1 MPFPDFAD
9 EPTQALTPVARPV
22 DEAEDDLLEE
32 GWERPRRTSRLTLV
46 LVAALLVG
54 LGFAGGALVARSAAG
69 GGGVGSCAAPP
80 AAALPASTQPAG

>member
-9 EPTQALTPVARPV
+9 EPTQALTPVARPA
-22 DEAEDDLLEE
+22 DEAEDDFLEE
-32 GWERPRRTSRLTLV
+32 GWEQPRRTSRLTLV

-54 LGFAGGALVARSAAG
+54 LGFAGGALVARSGG

-80 AAALPASTQPAG
+80 AAVQPAG

>member
-22 DEAEDDLLEE
+22 DDAEDDLLEE

-69 GGGVGSCAAPP
+69 GGGVGSCPAPP
-80 AAALPASTQPAG
+80 ASVQPAG

>member
-9 EPTQALTPVARPV
+9 EPTQSLTPVAHPP

-32 GWERPRRTSRLTLV
+32 GWEEPRRTSRVTLV

-54 LGFAGGALVARSAAG
+54 LGFAGGALVARSSG
-69 GGGVGSCAAPP
+69 GSGGVGSCTAPP
-80 AAALPASTQPAG
+80 AAVQPAG

>member
-9 EPTQALTPVARPV
+9 EPTQSLTPVAPPH

-32 GWERPRRTSRLTLV
+32 GWEEPRRTSRLTLA

-54 LGFAGGALVARSAAG
+54 LGFVGGALVDRGAGG
-69 GGGVGSCAAPP
+69 GGGVGSCPAPP
-80 AAALPASTQPAG
+80 AAVQPAG

>member
-9 EPTQALTPVARPV
+9 EPTQALAPVAHPH

-54 LGFAGGALVARSAAG
+54 LGFAGGALVGRSVAD
-69 GGGVGSCAAPP
+69 GGGVGSCPAPP
-80 AAALPASTQPAG
+80 ASMQPAG